1 MAIATKNL
9 ALGALIVLSPLALSP
24 VAATAAEVSGN
35 VTLASEYRFR
45 GISQSD
51 TDPAIQG
58 GFDVAFDS
66 GFYAG
71 VWASNVDF
79 GTDADLEMD
88 FYAGFSGAINEAV
101 SYDLGYIY
109 YDYPGT
115 DGVDFTLNGNEKE
128 DYEELYASLSFG
140 DATVG
145 IAYSDDYWL
154 SSGEFYY
161 FYGDYSFAL
170 PEGFGLDLHYGYNSF
185 DVASG
190 DSNAKDAETA
200 FLSDDTDSYSDY
212 SVALTKTVVGLDL
225 ALAWVDTDLDK
236 EEIFD
241 SNWADSA
248 VVFSVSKSL

>member
-1 MAIATKNL
+1 MALLNKKLSKNL
-9 ALGALIVLSPLALSP
+9 VLGALVALSP
-24 VAATAAEVSGN
+24 VAAMAFEVSGN
-35 VTLASEYRFR
+35 VTLTSDYRFR

-58 GFDVAFDS
+58 GFDVAFDN
-66 GFYAG
+66 GLYAG

-88 FYAGFSGAINEAV
+88 FYAGFGGSISEDV
-101 SYDLGYIY
+101 SYDVGYIY

-115 DGVDFTLNGNEKE
+115 DGVDFALNGNEKE
-128 DYEELYASLSFG
+128 DYEEFYASVSFG
-140 DATVG
+140 DATIG
-145 IAYSDDYWL
+145 AAYSDDYWL

-161 FYGDYSFAL
+161 LYGDYSFSL
-170 PEGFGLDLHYGYNSF
+170 PQGFGLDLHYGLNNF

-190 DSNAKDAETA
+190 DSNVKDAEKA
-200 FLSDDTDSYSDY
+200 FLSNNEDSYSDY
-212 SVALTKTVVGLDL
+212 SITVTKTMVGLDL

-236 EEIFD
+236 KDLFG

>member
-1 MAIATKNL
+1 MAILKKNL
-9 ALGALIVLSPLALSP
+9 ILGALITLLP
-24 VAATAAEVSGN
+24 VSAMAAEVSGN
-35 VTLASEYRFR
+35 VTLTSDYRFR

-58 GFDVAFDS
+58 GFDVAFDN
-66 GFYAG
+66 GLYAG

-88 FYAGFSGAINEAV
+88 FYAGFSGSISEDV
-101 SYDLGYIY
+101 GFDIGYIY

-128 DYEELYASLSFG
+128 DYEEIYASLSFG

-145 IAYSDDYWL
+145 VAYSDDYWL

-161 FYGDYSFAL
+161 VYGDYSFAL

-190 DSNAKDAETA
+190 DSNLKDAEKA
-200 FLSDDTDSYSDY
+200 FLSDNADSYSDY
-212 SVALTKTVVGLDL
+212 SITLSKTVAGLDL

-236 EEIFD
+236 DELFG
-241 SNWADSA
+241 SNWADST